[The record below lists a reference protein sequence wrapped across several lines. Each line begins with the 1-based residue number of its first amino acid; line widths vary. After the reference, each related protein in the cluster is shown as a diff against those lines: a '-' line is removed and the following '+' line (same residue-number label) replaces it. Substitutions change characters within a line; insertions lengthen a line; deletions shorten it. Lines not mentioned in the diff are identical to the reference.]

1 MTDRLARHDISDQNE
16 RPDSRQPTDR
26 NEPTER
32 IEPADPTLPT
42 DSTEPT
48 EPMERTELRDPIDR
62 SEFCD
67 RNDHRDPSPVLACT
81 GTSMSWVASERGVG
95 LVVPAHVLAHEG
107 KGLVPRLGG
116 DAPIGQTR
124 SGRDEHQPAAQGTD
138 AVTSRIESG
147 GHQ

>member
-1 MTDRLARHDISDQNE
+1 MTDRRVRHDISDHHD

-26 NEPTER
+26 KEPTER
-32 IEPADPTLPT
+32 TEPADPTLPM
-42 DSTEPT
+42 DRTEPT
-48 EPMERTELRDPIDR
+48 EPIESTELRDPIDR

-67 RNDHRDPSPVLACT
+67 RNDQRDPSFVAGT
-81 GTSMSWVASERGVG
+81 GTSMPSVASQRGVG
-95 LVVPAHVLAHEG
+95 HFVPAHVLAHEG
-107 KGLVPRLGG
+107 EGLVPRLSR

-138 AVTSRIESG
+138 AVTAGIESG